1 MLHKK
6 PGMKLGIFSQMTA
19 GYLAIFS
26 LLIGSNV
33 YAVLKLRQFNAN
45 TLHILNVDNRMLDYK
60 KKLVDAHL
68 SQVVYERKYFL
79 TKDPVLYNRFLSAKS
94 DFDKFLSEVS
104 GLARDPAKKD
114 FLIRTR
120 THNQRYE
127 SLVDTEAKFLE
138 KNQPYSRK
146 GYEKEKD
153 KVSDRILE
161 ELQKFEEASY
171 ADVHARMEALNE
183 AGAFAQG
190 TATALSLVSIFLAVL
205 TSFFI
210 TRSIKKPLTTLVRKT
225 REISDGVFQ
234 DPLLISSPP
243 EIAEL
248 TKAFNSM
255 CDRLTAADKM
265 KADFFSTIS
274 HELRTPLASIKE
286 GTSLLLDGIG
296 GSITEKQEEMLS
308 ILSEET
314 NRLIGLVNSILDLSK
329 MEAGMMTYHFGLG
342 NVAPLIDRVM
352 VEVQPLVKAKSIH
365 VENTTAPDLP
375 AARMDAERIAQVFRN
390 LVSNAVKFT
399 PEGGRITVSAR
410 SVDDGIEI
418 RIADTGPGIPRERLT
433 TIFEKFQSMDRTQG
447 TGLGLTIVK
456 HIITAHGGRVWAES
470 RLLEGSTFIFVL
482 PC

>member
-33 YAVLKLRQFNAN
+33 YAVLKLRQFNTG
-45 TLHILNVDNRMLDYK
+45 TLRILNIDNRILDYK

-68 SQVVYERKYFL
+68 SQVQYERKYFL
-79 TKDPVLYNRFLSAKS
+79 TKDPVLYNRYLSAKS
-94 DFDKFLSEVS
+94 DFDRFLA
-104 GLARDPAKKD
+104 GADAIADDPPRKNFLKRIQAR
-114 FLIRTR
+114 
-120 THNQRYE
+120 HQHYE
-127 SLVDTEAKFLE
+127 SLVHAEVTFLE
-138 KNQPYSRK
+138 KNQPYPRK
-146 GYEKEKD
+146 GYEEEKD
-153 KVSDRILE
+153 KASDEILE
-161 ELQKFEEASY
+161 ELQKFEDASY
-171 ADVHARMEALNE
+171 ADVHVRMRTLNE
-183 AGAFAQG
+183 AGAFAQKI
-190 TATALSLVSIFLAVL
+190 ATALSLVSILLAVL

-210 TRSIKKPLTTLVRKT
+210 TRSIKKPLTTLVKKT
-225 REISDGVFQ
+225 REISNGIFEDS
-234 DPLLISSPP
+234 LLVPSPP
-243 EIAEL
+243 EITEL

-265 KADFFSTIS
+265 KSDFFSVIS

-286 GTSLLLDGIG
+286 GTSLLLDGVG
-296 GSITEKQEEMLS
+296 GSITEKQGEMLS

-329 MEAGMMTYHFGLG
+329 MEAGMMTYQFDRG

-352 VEVQPLVKAKSIH
+352 VEMQPLVEAKNIH
-365 VENTTAPDLP
+365 FENETASDLP
-375 AARMDAERIAQVFRN
+375 VARMDAERIAQALRN

-410 SVDDGIEI
+410 SVDGGIEI
-418 RIADTGPGIPRERLT
+418 RITDTGPGIPRERLT
-433 TIFEKFQSMDRTQG
+433 TIFEKFQSMDRTKG

-470 RLLEGSTFIFVL
+470 RVHEGSTFIFVL